1 VAGHEAEV
9 YYHLGLRLSTS
20 EVSGF
25 NLRYL
30 KNLRPGVSYANL
42 GKHVLAAASVN
53 DSDDSDIPQR
63 HTSRELRNIL
73 RFTRQFPPTTKPST
87 SHAKTSPTICMS
99 AGASNCHRISGYGA
113 MAFAPPMQLVTGDGS
128 LQVQRA
134 CRSLESRGT
143 QTSYWL

>member
-1 VAGHEAEV
+1 MAGHEAEV

-25 NLRYL
+25 HLRYL

-63 HTSRELRNIL
+63 HTSRELRNIF
-73 RFTRQFPPTTKPST
+73 RFPLCEAVASQTFYCTKPLRYSGPHQAVPAYDQAINLT
-87 SHAKTSPTICMS
+87 REDKPHYLHERRGLKLSPHQRLWRYGLCITHA
-99 AGASNCHRISGYGA
+99 
-113 MAFAPPMQLVTGDGS
+113 TGD
-128 LQVQRA
+128 
-134 CRSLESRGT
+134 
-143 QTSYWL
+143 W